1 MKSRVEQ
8 VTVLQARLSERS
20 NLNAEVLHDTSTV
33 ISRAAD
39 VLASA
44 QKLQVLLF
52 STLTIIIET

>member
-1 MKSRVEQ
+1 MEQ